1 MTLEQQQRAA
11 ERASG
16 SSSSSAGANGRGT
29 DASAADAVALE
40 LQRRGATMVL
50 EAAAQLF
57 DADFPAKASLVW
69 DLMMAVNVD
78 GQDADQLIQSLQII
92 QVRSSTL

>member
-1 MTLEQQQRAA
+1 LTLEQQQRAA

-16 SSSSSAGANGRGT
+16 SSSAGANGRGT
-29 DASAADAVALE
+29 DASAADAAALE